1 MNIIKSVIM
10 SIFLEEAPLTTNIKP
25 RLVLLFAVLPLSTP
39 SFASQ
44 LDCRSQTAY
53 VVAKVKADYSQ
64 QIPNET
70 IEFAKSAAMKM
81 CISMAN
87 TTKLNT
93 VPNELKKT
101 NDSKEKKRSFLGI
114 NFGNAERKKGNERLM
129 NRR

>member
-10 SIFLEEAPLTTNIKP
+10 SIFLEEAPLATTIKSQT
-25 RLVLLFAVLPLSTP
+25 VLLSAVLLLSTS

-53 VVAKVKADYSQ
+53 VVAKVKADYSE

-101 NDSKEKKRSFLGI
+101 NDSKEKKKVFLR
-114 NFGNAERKKGNERLM
+114 N
-129 NRR
+129 